1 MSGWLVLGAL
11 PDGNAPSIQP
21 ALFIFGASVCAVSRS
36 CGCRACRCW
45 GRYLT
50 ETPPASCKPFFF
62 RFRVVCSLFGRM
74 AAAGSGGWWLLR
86 KPPATTASRLY
97 SSRLNRP
104 FFFSCSYSV
113 LCFNWAYFRW
123 PCGGSGW
130 LVLGALPDGNAPS
143 IQPALFIFGA
153 SVCAVSRSGGK
164 IGYFLIVSLS
174 G

>member
-104 FFFSCSYSV
+104 FFF
-113 LCFNWAYFRW
+113 LAPTRCFALIGLIF
-123 PCGGSGW
+123 GGPAAGRAGW
-130 LVLGALPDGNAPS
+130 CWGRYLTETPPASSQPSLFSAL
-143 IQPALFIFGA
+143 QFALFLDRAEKSGIF
-153 SVCAVSRSGGK
+153 
-164 IGYFLIVSLS
+164 
-174 G
+174 